1 MFTVFSCE
9 LYFMCI
15 VGALFFH
22 CSQNLHEHS
31 FFVCFCYPDM
41 TQLHVLSDPVA
52 LYSWG
57 FVLSVLLILSY
68 LCCLLAMLLCWRCS
82 SFHLQDVVTKHSKFA
97 FLYSGL
103 RPEKNLTKQQN

>member
-1 MFTVFSCE
+1 
-9 LYFMCI
+9 
-15 VGALFFH
+15 
-22 CSQNLHEHS
+22 
-31 FFVCFCYPDM
+31 M

-57 FVLSVLLILSY
+57 FCLVFVAHFVLSVLLILSY
-68 LCCLLAMLLCWRCS
+68 LCCLLAMLLRLRCS
-82 SFHLQDVVTKHSKFA
+82 SFYLQDVVTKHSKFT